1 MVRQKRAAVLTEG
14 EFARVLSVA
23 KDSKHGARNVA
34 LLYAS
39 FALGLRAK
47 ELAALRIRDVITDV
61 GALRQ
66 EVLLTTAHTKGGKQR
81 HVYLANK
88 HARRALSEYLD
99 ARSSIERVK
108 PIPSAPLFR
117 SGKGGAFTPNTM
129 QMLFK
134 RLFIAAGLPDAS
146 SHSGRRTFATSLI
159 ERGVDI
165 KAVSTLMG
173 HASVGMTARYVED
186 NPVRLR
192 RISEEIQLGLRESAM
207 R

>member
-1 MVRQKRAAVLTEG
+1 MPQEKRAAVLTEA
-14 EFARVLSVA
+14 EFARVVSVA

-34 LLYAS
+34 LLYVS

-47 ELAALRIRDVITDV
+47 EMATLRVRDVVSDA
-61 GALRQ
+61 GAIRQ
-66 EVLLTTAHTKGGKQR
+66 EVMLTTAHTKGGKQR
-81 HVYLANK
+81 LVYLANK
-88 HARRALSEYLD
+88 HARKSLADYLSV
-99 ARSSIERVK
+99 RSSTERVK
-108 PIPSAPLFR
+108 PPPNAPLFR

-134 RLFIAAGLPDAS
+134 RIFVAAGLPDAS

-186 NPVRLR
+186 NPARLR
-192 RISEEIQLGLRESAM
+192 RISEEVQLGLRG
-207 R
+207 